1 VTTKGGRYV
10 QGGGCGTVGVAGLV
24 QGGGFGS
31 YSKTYGT
38 AAASLLEAEI
48 VTADGVVRIANACTN
63 PDLFWALKG
72 GGGGSFGVVTRVT
85 LRTHELPASFG
96 GVAATIE
103 ASSDSA
109 FRRLLGRFVEFY
121 AASLFDP
128 RWGEIANVRPRN
140 RLDIQMSSLGLDRQ
154 QAEAIWQPFFG
165 WVAAAP
171 NDFTFTTAPVFRSI
185 PARHRWDPAFL
196 KTYAPAAVR
205 SDDRPG
211 ASEDNIFWSANV
223 SEAGHFIHGFESAW
237 LPASLLRDDR
247 RAELTDALIA
257 AARHSTVEIHFQK
270 GLAGGTSEAAATA
283 RDTATNPT
291 VIDAF
296 ALAIIASEGPPAYP
310 GLRGH
315 EPDLRDARRNAKEI
329 ATAMAVLR
337 KVTPH
342 AGSYVAESS
351 YFETDWQNAY
361 WGANYAQLLAAKS
374 KYDPSGLFFVHHGV
388 GSEAWSADG
397 FTKLAAR

>member
-1 VTTKGGRYV
+1 M
-10 QGGGCGTVGVAGLV
+10 
-24 QGGGFGS
+24 
-31 YSKTYGT
+31 
-38 AAASLLEAEI
+38 
-48 VTADGVVRIANACTN
+48 RIANACTN

-72 GGGGSFGVVTRVT
+72 GGGGTFGVVTRVT

-154 QAEAIWQPFFG
+154 QAEAIWQPFLG

-171 NDFTFTTAPVFRSI
+171 GDFTFTTAPVFRSI

-196 KTYAPAAVR
+196 KTYVPAAVR

-247 RAELTDALIA
+247 RLELTDALIA

-270 GLAGGTSEAAATA
+270 GLAGGAAEVAATA
-283 RDTATNPT
+283 RDTATNPA

-296 ALAIIASEGPPAYP
+296 ALAIIASEGRRHIRACAATSRIS
-310 GLRGH
+310 GT
-315 EPDLRDARRNAKEI
+315 RDATPRRSRRPWPNSGGSRR
-329 ATAMAVLR
+329 MPVPMLR
-337 KVTPH
+337 KAVTSRPT
-342 AGSYVAESS
+342 GK
-351 YFETDWQNAY
+351 TPT
-361 WGANYAQLLAAKS
+361 GARTTRGCS
-374 KYDPSGLFFVHHGV
+374 
-388 GSEAWSADG
+388 
-397 FTKLAAR
+397 R

>member
-1 VTTKGGRYV
+1 
-10 QGGGCGTVGVAGLV
+10 
-24 QGGGFGS
+24 
-31 YSKTYGT
+31 
-38 AAASLLEAEI
+38 
-48 VTADGVVRIANACTN
+48 
-63 PDLFWALKG
+63 
-72 GGGGSFGVVTRVT
+72 
-85 LRTHELPASFG
+85 
-96 GVAATIE
+96 
-103 ASSDSA
+103 
-109 FRRLLGRFVEFY
+109 
-121 AASLFDP
+121 
-128 RWGEIANVRPRN
+128 
-140 RLDIQMSSLGLDRQ
+140 MSSLGLDRQ
-154 QAEAIWQPFFG
+154 QAEAIWQPFLG

-171 NDFTFTTAPVFRSI
+171 GDFTFTTAPLFRSI

-247 RAELTDALIA
+247 RAGLTDALIA

-270 GLAGGTSEAAATA
+270 GLAGGTAQVAATA
-283 RDTATNPT
+283 RDTATNPV

-310 GLRGH
+310 GLCGH
-315 EPDLRDARRNAKEI
+315 EPDLRDARRSAKAI
-329 ATAMAVLR
+329 AAAIAELGR
-337 KVTPH
+337 IAPH
-342 AGSYVAESS
+342 AGSYVAESG

-361 WGANYAQLLAAKS
+361 WGANYARLLAVKT

-397 FTKLAAR
+397 FTKLAGR